1 MSVRN
6 ILLVVAALL
15 ITLGTGL
22 LARSWL
28 NSQRVE
34 TAAAPMAEAVP
45 ASTYVLVANE
55 DLPSGMLLKKEH
67 VRWQAWPD
75 ESLPEI
81 YIVRL
86 NSTPEETATQEAAAD
101 EEILG
106 AVVRRGISAGEPIA
120 RGRIIKAGER
130 GFLAAVLR
138 PGFRAMSVRVDA
150 TTGIAGFVQPGDR
163 VDVILTHQ
171 IPRGDTIRRA
181 SETILGN
188 VRVLAIDQT
197 TNDETGEAK
206 VGKNATF
213 ELTAKQT
220 ELLTVANDIGSLSLA
235 LRSLAIDDE
244 EMDRLVNSGDP
255 LAEAEPERGQTYTWD
270 SEVSR
275 LIWRPSGANQD
286 IVQVNRGKESQEQRF
301 DKRQ

>member
-1 MSVRN
+1 MSVRS
-6 ILLVVAALL
+6 ILLVMAALL

-34 TAAAPMAEAVP
+34 TVAAPIAEPMP
-45 ASTYVLVANE
+45 ANAYVLVADT
-55 DLPSGMLLKKEH
+55 DLPSGIFLKKEH

-75 ESLPEI
+75 EAMPET
-81 YIVRL
+81 YIVRQ
-86 NSTPEETATQEAAAD
+86 NGSPEENATQEAAAD
-101 EEILG
+101 AEVLG

-120 RGRIIKAGER
+120 RGRIIKPGDR

-150 TTGIAGFVQPGDR
+150 TSSIAGFVQPGDR

-171 IPRGDTIRRA
+171 IPRGETIRRA
-181 SETILGN
+181 SETILSN

-220 ELLTVANDIGSLSLA
+220 ELLAVANDLGSLSLS
-235 LRSLAIDDE
+235 LRSLAQNDE
-244 EMDRLVNSGDP
+244 EMDRLVNSGEP
-255 LAEAEPERGQTYTWD
+255 LAEPEPERGQTYTWD

-275 LIWRPSGANQD
+275 LIWRPSNTNKD
-286 IVQVNRGKESQEQRF
+286 IVQVNRGKDSQEQRF
-301 DKRQ
+301 DKRP